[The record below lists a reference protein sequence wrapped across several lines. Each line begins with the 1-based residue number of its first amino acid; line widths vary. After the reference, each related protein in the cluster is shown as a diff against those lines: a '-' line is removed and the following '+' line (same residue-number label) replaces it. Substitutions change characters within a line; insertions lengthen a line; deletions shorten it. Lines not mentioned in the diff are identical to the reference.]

1 MLRRGQIRLRL
12 ADLGER
18 PAPFRLRRT
27 KLIDRVGIDDRNRH
41 SRRMRLRARGIEV
54 GFGVLQLRLIVSRV
68 EFDQQRSG
76 LDELI
81 VLHFRIDIGH
91 RAADSGTDRIQV
103 PLHLRVV
110 GGFVTPRSVP
120 QGSSCRHDCGED

>member
-1 MLRRGQIRLRL
+1 
-12 ADLGER
+12 
-18 PAPFRLRRT
+18 
-27 KLIDRVGIDDRNRH
+27 
-41 SRRMRLRARGIEV
+41 MRLRARGIEV
-54 GFGVLQLRLIVSRV
+54 GFGVLQLHLIVSRI

-76 LDELI
+76 FHELI

-110 GGFVTPRSVP
+110 GGFVTARVRTTKLLLPPRLRRRLTERATESAVICRALSALEIPRS
-120 QGSSCRHDCGED
+120 SRYA